1 MALNKAGL
9 KATIKALMTEMLEKE
24 ENSIDEF
31 AERLS
36 TAIDVYVKSGL
47 VTVTVTTTGSAT
59 AQSGVGTG
67 SIT

>member
-1 MALNKAGL
+1 MALDKPGL

-36 TAIDVYVKSGL
+36 TAIDTYVKTGL

-59 AQSGVGTG
+59 AQSGGGTG